1 MFDEVP
7 VERPF
12 ALRWFADPAPY
23 LRARWLWLRALGLI
37 FFSAFYALWFQIHGL
52 IGPDGILPARDYLL
66 YAKQAAGARAYWL
79 IPSLFWFSASR
90 SAMTA
95 VVAIG
100 IAASIAITF
109 NLWPRTAIGIAAICF
124 LSFVAA
130 AQDFS
135 GYQSDGM
142 LLEAA
147 FLSLFLGG
155 REPPTRA
162 AVFLLQWEWF
172 RIYFESG
179 LVKILSG
186 EEQWRNLTAMDK
198 YYENGP
204 LPTWIG
210 WHVQQ
215 QLPHTFHA
223 ASAAAT
229 LIVELFVVWLLFVP
243 SRRARLAA
251 FAITTPLQIGIILT
265 ANYAFLNYLVLAL
278 GFLLLEDRHAKSDE
292 RVLGRTQIVVL
303 PLAFVTTILLFLAPR
318 SLPARLVAPSRI
330 LNNYGLFAIM
340 TRARFEIE
348 FQGTRDGET
357 WVAYPFRYK
366 PQDPREAP
374 HVFAPY
380 QPRFDWN
387 LWFASLGSVSSDP
400 WVMSVQQRLI
410 ENDRDVLALFAGNP
424 FASSPPHAVRTV
436 LWQYWFTTPAERA
449 KTGAWW
455 NRRVVGPY
463 GPEVTGDDESA
474 SGGPATGRQR

>member
-1 MFDEVP
+1 MFDEVQA
-7 VERPF
+7 ERPF
-12 ALRWFADPAPY
+12 VQRWFADPAPY
-23 LRARWLWLRALGLI
+23 VRARWLWLRALGLI

-66 YAKQAAGARAYWL
+66 YAKQAVGARAYWL

-90 SAMTA
+90 TAMTV

-100 IAASIAITF
+100 IAASLAITF
-109 NLWPRTAIGIAAICF
+109 NIFPRISIAIAGICF

-210 WHVQQ
+210 WYTQQ
-215 QLPHTFHA
+215 RLPHGFHA
-223 ASAAAT
+223 ASAAVT
-229 LIVELFVVWLLFVP
+229 LIVELLLVWLLFVP
-243 SRRARLAA
+243 SRRVKLVA

-278 GFLLLEDRHAKSDE
+278 GFLLLEDRAAKSE
-292 RVLGRTQIVVL
+292 QRVLRRTQIVFL
-303 PLAFVTTILLFLAPR
+303 PLAFVTTIMIFLAPA

-330 LNNYGLFAIM
+330 LNNYGLFAVM

-348 FQGTRDGET
+348 FQGTRDGQT
-357 WVAYPFRYK
+357 WIAYPFRYK
-366 PQDPREAP
+366 PQDLRTPP
-374 HVFAPY
+374 GVFAPY

-387 LWFASLGSVSSDP
+387 LWFASLGDLSANP
-400 WVMSVQQRLI
+400 WVLVVQQKLL
-410 ENDRDVLALFAGNP
+410 ENDRDVLSLFAGNP
-424 FASSPPHAVRTV
+424 FAKAPPLAVRTV
-436 LWQYWFTTPAERA
+436 MWQYWFTTPEQRA
-449 KTGAWW
+449 RTGAWW
-455 NRRVVGPY
+455 QRRVVGLY
-463 GPEVTGDDESA
+463 GPTVPDS
-474 SGGPATGRQR
+474 P